1 MLITA
6 FDELLELVEQLP
18 LLPLTLVEALGV
30 CPADEL
36 LLQLYAFATWKFV
49 VGIAIIA
56 VIAII
61 APNAKLNLCTVSD
74 VLSNIKGWS
83 EFCYS
88 LKGFSL
94 SEHC

>member
-1 MLITA
+1 LAWAPPLTA

-18 LLPLTLVEALGV
+18 LLPLTPDEELVV
-30 CPADEL
+30 CAADEL

-61 APNAKLNLCTVSD
+61 APNAMLNLCILADRLPT
-74 VLSNIKGWS
+74 IKDYR
-83 EFCYS
+83 EDCYS
-88 LKGFSL
+88 LKGHFL
-94 SEHC
+94 